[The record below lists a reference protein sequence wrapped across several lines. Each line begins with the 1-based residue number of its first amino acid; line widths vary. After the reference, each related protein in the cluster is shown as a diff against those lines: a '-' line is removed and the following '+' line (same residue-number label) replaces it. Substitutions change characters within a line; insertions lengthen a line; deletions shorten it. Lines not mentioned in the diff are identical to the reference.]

1 MNGSTPIFTTSAI
14 QKIHLPTTPI
24 AHTISPTRVSYGK
37 LTLDK
42 NFQKFTKK
50 VLNPTNFQISDWM
63 VQLLSLYLKPF
74 KRYTSPPLPL
84 HTLSVQHKWVMGSWL
99 WTKIFRFQH
108 KRYVILLIFKF
119 LIESC
124 NSWVSILSRSRD
136 TVTKKWSCEP
146 YTRLYIVELV
156 AFDARGWPAIT
167 AKVASA
173 IANQIAAFQRLHH
186 RMKTLKC
193 CNFWTVAAM
202 NLIFSQNT
210 FLWYPLDSLSVN
222 IYI

>member
-1 MNGSTPIFTTSAI
+1 
-14 QKIHLPTTPI
+14 
-24 AHTISPTRVSYGK
+24 
-37 LTLDK
+37 
-42 NFQKFTKK
+42 
-50 VLNPTNFQISDWM
+50 
-63 VQLLSLYLKPF
+63 
-74 KRYTSPPLPL
+74 
-84 HTLSVQHKWVMGSWL
+84 MGSWL
-99 WTKIFRFQH
+99 WTKIFKFQH

-119 LIESC
+119 LIECC

-173 IANQIAAFQRLHH
+173 IANRIAAFQRLHH

-210 FLWYPLDSLSVN
+210 FLWYPPGHNDAAIEAWSSADLGQLVYGYTPNKTYIQNKYLKLIIFKYN
-222 IYI
+222 IDLQK